1 MIKIYLL
8 LLFSLVLPLTHT
20 KIYHVVSMIS
30 EGARYHINDLYDGVL
45 TKDRWGELTPVGL
58 RQQETLG
65 KLFKKEYGDKAGLLS
80 SAFVKDEL
88 VYYTTTYNST
98 IESALTNLYG
108 MYPLGN
114 GQKLEPA

>member
-1 MIKIYLL
+1 
-8 LLFSLVLPLTHT
+8 
-20 KIYHVVSMIS
+20 MIS
-30 EGARYHINDLYDGVL
+30 EGARYHVNDLYDGVV
-45 TKDRWGELTPVGL
+45 TKNRWGELTPVGL

-80 SAFVKDEL
+80 SNFVKDEL
-88 VYYTTTYNST
+88 IYYTTTYNST

-114 GQKLEPA
+114 GQKLEPAEKKYRIPPYSYKDDVN